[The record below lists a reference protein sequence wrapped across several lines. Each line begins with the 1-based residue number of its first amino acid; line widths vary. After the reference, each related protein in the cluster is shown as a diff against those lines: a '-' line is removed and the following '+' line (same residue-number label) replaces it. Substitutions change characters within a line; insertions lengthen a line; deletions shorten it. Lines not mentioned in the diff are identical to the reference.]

1 MRETIG
7 FINTPTLR
15 TSPAGITRVNEEHPH
30 SYSFGLV
37 SDVLA
42 QLIER
47 PVTMLASLLA
57 TYNRSLADARQI
69 FQGDGS
75 ASVYCF
81 FNKMFADL
89 VVGVLLEACLLSRQ
103 FLEFTFGGS
112 GLLLL
117 QILSA
122 MLELPAIVLDRLTAK
137 ILPVAV
143 GGQIDD
149 AQVYSQHAFK
159 IDWLRSFLLTRG
171 EQVELAFDV
180 AQVTF
185 PALALQQFKLS
196 PAGREGDP
204 HPTVYRPEAD
214 FLPFQMVGQDA
225 TIKGNR
231 SLWLERAPDFPVDL
245 IGIRNLREAPDDDLG
260 AQREHLPR
268 VSIRQLVQLELTE
281 RIVFPRLRANVI
293 AGSIRHFECFAK
305 RVRLIGRRQ
314 EFQLGDQLHR
324 TSVLHFT
331 IEKEQG

>member
-1 MRETIG
+1 MRDTIG
-7 FINTPTLR
+7 SIDTTTLR
-15 TSPAGITRVNEEHPH
+15 TSPAGITRVNEDHPH
-30 SYSFGLV
+30 PYSFGLV

-42 QLIER
+42 QLVER

-57 TYNRSLADARQI
+57 TYNRFLADARQI

-75 ASVYCF
+75 TSVYCF
-81 FNKMFADL
+81 FNKLFADL

-103 FLEFTFGGS
+103 FLEFTFGGF

-137 ILPVAV
+137 ILSVAV

-149 AQVYSQHAFK
+149 AQVYSQHTFK
-159 IDWLRSFLLTRG
+159 ADWLRSFHLTRG
-171 EQVELAFDV
+171 KQVELAFDV

-196 PAGREGDP
+196 PAGGERDP
-204 HPTVYRPEAD
+204 HPTVYRPD
-214 FLPFQMVGQDA
+214 GHFLPFEVVGQDA
-225 TIKGNR
+225 TIEGNS
-231 SLWLERAPDFPVDL
+231 SLRLERSPDFPVDL
-245 IGIRNLREAPDDDLG
+245 IGIRNLRDAPDDDLG
-260 AQREHLPR
+260 AQMEHIPR

-281 RIVFPRLRANVI
+281 RIVFPRLTANVV
-293 AGSIRHFECFAK
+293 AGSIRHFESFAK
-305 RVRLIGRRQ
+305 RVRLIGRRKK
-314 EFQLGDQLHR
+314 FQLGDQLHR

>member
-15 TSPAGITRVNEEHPH
+15 TSPAGITRVNEDHPH
-30 SYSFGLV
+30 PYSFGLV

-81 FNKMFADL
+81 FNKLFADL

-122 MLELPAIVLDRLTAK
+122 MLELPASVLDRLTAK
-137 ILPVAV
+137 ILSVAV
-143 GGQIDD
+143 GGQVDD
-149 AQVYSQHAFK
+149 AQVYAQYTCK
-159 IDWLRSFLLTRG
+159 VDWLRRFHLTRG
-171 EQVELAFDV
+171 EQVELAFEA
-180 AQVTF
+180 AQVAF

-196 PAGREGDP
+196 PAGRKGDP
-204 HPTVYRPEAD
+204 YPAVYGPD
-214 FLPFQMVGQDA
+214 GHFLPFEMVGQDP
-225 TIKGNR
+225 TIEGDR
-231 SLWLERAPDFPVDL
+231 SLCLERAPDVPVDL
-245 IGIRNLREAPDDDLG
+245 IRIRYLRDTADDHLG
-260 AQREHLPR
+260 AQMEHLPH
-268 VSIRQLVQLELTE
+268 VSIPQLVQLELTE
-281 RIVFPRLRANVI
+281 RLVFPRLTAEGI
-293 AGSIRHFECFAK
+293 AGTIRHFERFAK
-305 RVRLIGRRQ
+305 RLRLIGRRQ
-314 EFQLGDQLHR
+314 EFQLGNQLHR
-324 TSVLHFT
+324 TIVLY
-331 IEKEQG
+331 